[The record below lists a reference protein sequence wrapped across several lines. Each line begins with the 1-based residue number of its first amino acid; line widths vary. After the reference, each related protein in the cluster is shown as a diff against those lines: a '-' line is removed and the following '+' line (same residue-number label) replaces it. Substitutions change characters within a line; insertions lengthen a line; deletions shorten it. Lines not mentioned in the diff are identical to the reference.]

1 MAIPPGTTTFYTLT
15 IPNLAT
21 NNFANQGVS
30 VELNITDPQDK
41 NLRVAG
47 RAGRDSGPALHPRP
61 LADGAEPERRRGQ
74 LHQHGF
80 QGQRNRS
87 HRERDVR
94 PVRRRLSAS
103 RASAPSD
110 REGVVGTWQLIIA
123 NDGSSSPAGTLN
135 SWSLTFQKP
144 NPSSGLGEAVADQ
157 ATVSFRI
164 FTMDPT
170 NPLSHSTWTA
180 VGPAG
185 IDGGFN
191 SSTVTDMA
199 VDPSDPS
206 GNIVYAATEGGGVW
220 KTTDFL
226 TTAGSGP
233 TWIPLTDFGPGLI
246 DQRWQHR
253 SFGTQR

>member
-1 MAIPPGTTTFYTLT
+1 MTGDA
-15 IPNLAT
+15 
-21 NNFANQGVS
+21 
-30 VELNITDPQDK
+30 
-41 NLRVAG
+41 
-47 RAGRDSGPALHPRP
+47 
-61 LADGAEPERRRGQ
+61 
-74 LHQHGF
+74 
-80 QGQRNRS
+80 
-87 HRERDVR
+87 
-94 PVRRRLSAS
+94 
-103 RASAPSD
+103 
-110 REGVVGTWQLIIA
+110 VVGTWKLIIS

-233 TWIPLTDFGPGLI
+233 TWIPLTDFGPGLSI
-246 DQRWQHR
+246 NVGSIALLARNGNPNQTVIYAATGAGTGSDTVGVGSTLGVGIMR
-253 SFGTQR
+253 SWTAAAHGPLRTARPMWTKTTILCRSIRPRATTCSSA